1 MQIRLKNC
9 INRLAIPGYRNA
21 LGPHWNEVMNLME
34 QLILETGHQPQLQS
48 WEGEGRVFK
57 NFSII
62 IPGKKPDRIV
72 IGAHYDSFDQTPGAD
87 DNASAV
93 AVLLELARAI
103 KAEDKLTYTL
113 EMVFYACEEPPFFG
127 TEQMGSAYHARKLKE
142 DKTPVQLMICFEML
156 GFFSE
161 EPNSQDFPF
170 WPMRWFYS
178 NRGNFYLLVGNWA
191 SRKPTRALFKGLK
204 ALKSTNIYKKL
215 IPPLKLPGLDWS
227 DHRNY
232 WAEGFP
238 ALMLTDAAFFRN
250 KNYHQASD
258 LPPTL
263 DYAKM
268 ERLTEDLLKVLLNI
282 SYPIQT

>member
-1 MQIRLKNC
+1 MQTLLKNT

-34 QLILETGHQPQLQS
+34 QLILETGHQPQVQS

-204 ALKSTNIYKKL
+204 ALKSSNIYKKL

-238 ALMLTDAAFFRN
+238 ALMLTDTAFFRN